1 MQKREILQLV
11 LTRLPTY
18 GRATA
23 LVEAYLAH
31 LSCFF
36 RPVQRAQ
43 IMEELLPRYY
53 KHKEKA
59 VLEDEKG
66 VSVHELALL
75 LSVLASG
82 AAGDLTQEAF
92 NEEGELYR
100 HLARC
105 ALSLHNIFEGT
116 STATVQALSLV
127 GAYDFFSAN
136 AETLETSWKMLSLTM
151 CLASSVSVGPL
162 CANSLADN
170 VNHLYRLDYVSL
182 SFEMQVCSAI
192 YSI

>member
-1 MQKREILQLV
+1 MEKRELLQLV
-11 LTRLPTY
+11 LTRLPPY
-18 GRATA
+18 ERATA

-75 LSVLASG
+75 LAVLASG
-82 AAGDLTQEAF
+82 AAGDLTQEAS

-100 HLARC
+100 QLARC

-127 GAYDFFSAN
+127 GTYDFFSAN
-136 AETLETSWKMLSLTM
+136 AETLESSWKMLSLAM
-151 CLASSVSVGPL
+151 YLASSVSVS
-162 CANSLADN
+162 AMREISLADN
-170 VNHLYRLDYVSL
+170 VITWTDWTT
-182 SFEMQVCSAI
+182 
-192 YSI
+192 